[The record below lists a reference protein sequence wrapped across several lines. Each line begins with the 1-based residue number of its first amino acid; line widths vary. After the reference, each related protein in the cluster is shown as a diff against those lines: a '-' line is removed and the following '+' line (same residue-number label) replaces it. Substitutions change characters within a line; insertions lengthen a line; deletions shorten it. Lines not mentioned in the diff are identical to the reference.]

1 MDEAVARRPIQ
12 NLHRIVLRDP
22 SSQNLA
28 RLVPIDQENERD
40 INRFEKEVA
49 NCRGLSGTVTSNQI
63 KYPPFGLIARRMA
76 TFVSRGRS
84 HAATW

>member
-12 NLHRIVLRDP
+12 NLHCIVLRDP

-40 INRFEKEVA
+40 TNRFEKEVA
-49 NCRGLSGTVTSNQI
+49 TCRGLSAGGRTRQLGD
-63 KYPPFGLIARRMA
+63 FGWCYIQLNCLVYASTRP
-76 TFVSRGRS
+76 VGKC
-84 HAATW
+84 

>member
-12 NLHRIVLRDP
+12 NLHCIVLRDP

-40 INRFEKEVA
+40 TNRFEKEVA
-49 NCRGLSGTVTSNQI
+49 YL
-63 KYPPFGLIARRMA
+63 P
-76 TFVSRGRS
+76 RS
-84 HAATW
+84 QWYSDR